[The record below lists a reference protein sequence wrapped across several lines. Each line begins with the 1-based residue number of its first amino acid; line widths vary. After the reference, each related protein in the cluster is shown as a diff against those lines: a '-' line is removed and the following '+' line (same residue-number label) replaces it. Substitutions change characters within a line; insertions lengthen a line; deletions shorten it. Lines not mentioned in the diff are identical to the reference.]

1 MSLPALIMGSL
12 GVLAEISELQRR
24 AFNTAFEEH
33 GLFWH
38 WDEAA
43 YRKLLEVPG
52 CKPRIRYYAM
62 ARGIEVDVDAIHASK
77 MHAMKLALDQGIPLR
92 DGILDL
98 IKRAKDRGVAVAI
111 ATRSPPV
118 LVDLVFH
125 GLRSQISRD
134 DFDVIADASYLDE
147 AQPSAEIY
155 QLALT
160 QLGADA
166 SRSIA
171 MEDMP
176 EDCEAA
182 LAAGLETY
190 AYPGRISVGRRFPDG
205 VHVIERP
212 DEGHLPPL
220 FSAA

>member
-1 MSLPALIMGSL
+1 MSLPALLMGSV

-33 GLFWH
+33 DLFWH
-38 WDEAA
+38 WDDAA

-62 ARGIEVDVDAIHASK
+62 AQGIDVDVDAIHASK
-77 MHAMKLALDQGIPLR
+77 MCAMKSVLDQGIPLR
-92 DGILDL
+92 DGVKEL
-98 IKRAKDRGVAVAI
+98 IRLARDKGVAVAV
-111 ATRSPPV
+111 ATSAPAQ

-125 GLRSQISRD
+125 GLRGQLGRD
-134 DFDVIADASYLDE
+134 DFDVIADASFLDE
-147 AQPSAEIY
+147 AQSPSEIY
-155 QLALT
+155 DIALT

-166 SRSIA
+166 ARSIA

-176 EDCEAA
+176 EQCEAA
-182 LAAGLETY
+182 LEAGLETY
-190 AYPGRISVGRRFPDG
+190 AYPGLISMGRRFPDG

-212 DEGHLPPL
+212 DARHLPTV